1 MFEVDGYFV
10 IYRELVARFVMV
22 RLLFV
27 GKLDARVLILML
39 CIKVVVVVGLWGRWL
54 VLLLGYGFDGLS
66 FTL

>member
-1 MFEVDGYFV
+1 M

-27 GKLDARVLILML
+27 GKLVARVLILML
-39 CIKVVVVVGLWGRWL
+39 CIKVVVAVGFWGRWL